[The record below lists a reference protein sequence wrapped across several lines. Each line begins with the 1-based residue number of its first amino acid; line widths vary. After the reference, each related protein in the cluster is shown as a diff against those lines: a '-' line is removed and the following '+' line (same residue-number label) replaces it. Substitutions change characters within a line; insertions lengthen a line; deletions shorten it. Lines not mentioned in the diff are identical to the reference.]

1 MSSTHH
7 ALSNIDRGCASASP
21 LPADKA
27 QETTG
32 LIGARLDRL
41 PATRTIWSLVVLISL
56 GGFFEFYELFA
67 TAYIAPGIVRS
78 GVLHATSSGFLSL
91 DSVASF
97 IAAAFLGLLVG
108 TLMFGTIADRL
119 GRRSVFTLSLL
130 WYTASAAI
138 MAFQTTPLGLNFWR
152 LMVGI
157 GLGVELVTI
166 DSYLSELVPKHVRG
180 RAFALNQLV
189 TYLAVPVIAYLA
201 WRLVPRSP
209 LGFDG
214 WRWVVLIGSV
224 GAVAVWVIRLR
235 VPESPR
241 WLAARG
247 RHDEANVV
255 MEALEAR
262 VARESGAPLPSPV
275 AETGE
280 IVELGSLGEIFRPPY
295 RSRTLMLSVFH
306 VFQTVGLYGFSN
318 WVPTFLIHQGLK
330 VTASLAY
337 TLGITLVMPFGPLI
351 AMWYGDRVEHKWQ
364 IVGSALLVAVAG
376 LCFAQSRTPG
386 LTVLTGA
393 LVTLGATTLS
403 YNFHAYQSELYP
415 TRVRARAIGF
425 VYAWSRL
432 SGIFSGFLVAYALR
446 GGGVSAALLL
456 IAACMGIDAVV
467 VGVLGPATR
476 GRSLESISR

>member
-1 MSSTHH
+1 MSSTQQALGNAGH
-7 ALSNIDRGCASASP
+7 ARADA
-21 LPADKA
+21 PAHAADA
-27 QETTG
+27 ALDTTG

-41 PATRTIWSLVVLISL
+41 PATRSIWTLVVLISL

-78 GVLHATSSGFLSL
+78 GVLHATSSSFLSL
-91 DSVASF
+91 DSIASF
-97 IAAAFLGLLVG
+97 IAAAFLGLLIG
-108 TLMFGTIADRL
+108 TLMFGTVADRL

-138 MAFQTTPLGLNFWR
+138 MAFQTTALGLNFWR

-166 DSYLSELVPKHVRG
+166 DSYLSELVPRHVRG

-189 TYLAVPVIAYLA
+189 TYLAVPVIACFA
-201 WRLVPRSP
+201 WRLVPIAP
-209 LGFDG
+209 FGFDG

-224 GAVAVWVIRLR
+224 GAIAIWVIRLR

-247 RHDEANVV
+247 RHDEANAV

-262 VARESGAPLPSPV
+262 VARESGAPLPAP
-275 AETGE
+275 AAQRGE
-280 IVELGSLGEIFRPPY
+280 IVEAGRLSEIFRPPY

-318 WVPTFLIHQGLK
+318 WVPTFLMHQGLE

-337 TLGITLVMPFGPLI
+337 TLGITLVMPCGPLI
-351 AMWYGDRVEHKWQ
+351 AMWYGDRVERKWQ

-386 LTVLTGA
+386 LTVLAGA

-415 TRVRARAIGF
+415 TRIRARAIGF

-432 SGIFSGFLVAYALR
+432 SGIFSGFLIAYALH

-456 IAACMGIDAVV
+456 ISACMGIDALVI
-467 VGVLGPATR
+467 GVLGPATR
-476 GRSLESISR
+476 GRSLESISQ

>member
-1 MSSTHH
+1 MSSTQST
-7 ALSNIDRGCASASP
+7 LRDIDRRYAGA
-21 LPADKA
+21 PAVATDVA
-27 QETTG
+27 RETTG
-32 LIGARLDRL
+32 QIGARLDRL

-67 TAYIAPGIVRS
+67 TAYFAPGIVCS
-78 GVLHATSSGFLSL
+78 GLLHATSSGSLSF

-97 IAAAFLGLLVG
+97 IAASFLGLLIG
-108 TLMFGTIADRL
+108 TMMFGTVADRP
-119 GRRSVFTLSLL
+119 GRRSAFTLSLL

-166 DSYLSELVPKHVRG
+166 DGYLSELVPKHVRG

-189 TYLAVPVIAYLA
+189 TYLAVPVIACLA
-201 WRLVPRSP
+201 WRLVPLAP
-209 LGFDG
+209 FGFDG
-214 WRWVVLIGSV
+214 WRWVVLMGSA
-224 GAVAVWVIRLR
+224 GAVVIWVVRLR

-247 RHDEANVV
+247 RHEEASAVL
-255 MEALEAR
+255 EALEAR
-262 VARESGAPLPSPV
+262 VARESGAPLPSPA
-275 AETGE
+275 AESGE
-280 IVELGSLGEIFRPPY
+280 AVEQGRLSEIFRPPY
-295 RSRTLMLSVFH
+295 RSRTLMLSIFH

-318 WVPTFLIHQGLK
+318 WVTTFLMHQGIE

-337 TLGITLVMPFGPLI
+337 TLGITLVMPCGPLI
-351 AMWYGDRVEHKWQ
+351 AMWYGDRVERKWQ
-364 IVGSALLVAVAG
+364 IVGSALLVAIAG

-386 LTVLTGA
+386 LTVLAGA

-415 TRVRARAIGF
+415 TRMRARAIGF

-456 IAACMGIDAVV
+456 IAACMGIDALVIAI
-467 VGVLGPATR
+467 LGPATR
-476 GRSLESISR
+476 GKSLESISH